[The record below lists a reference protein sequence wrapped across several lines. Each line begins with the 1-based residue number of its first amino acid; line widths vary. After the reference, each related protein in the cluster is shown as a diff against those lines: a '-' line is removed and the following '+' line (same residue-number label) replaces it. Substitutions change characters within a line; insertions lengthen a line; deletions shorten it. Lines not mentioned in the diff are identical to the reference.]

1 MASPLNMLGPTP
13 APMEVRKKGLAKE
26 LKMKSAIEDLFSA
39 LNGIYT
45 TEKKSIH
52 NAIYM
57 EIEQAATKGSWTSR
71 IPFLYK
77 LREGG
82 VFGRNQAIGEEEQ
95 PETKFC
101 DIYRNNCRKVVSTP
115 GYGAD
120 KLDAEHIGLFEQ
132 HIDNLAEWNKEQ
144 EGLEIRQALLETYG
158 ETLWHG
164 DTAPLCVKNW
174 NPNVFVAGIG
184 AYDTAQP
191 EYDPGSNVF
200 TTNIATAL
208 NSVNSGKGEILTNIV
223 LSNICNYAIK
233 KRITQLDIPG
243 LPGNKGYILMI
254 SELQEMYIGDPAWA
268 ANNLGT
274 AFIRKAALNEK
285 VMSWPGVLGSYKNL
299 LLVTDPRAATV
310 MRQGNNILNAG
321 YLKHG
326 DVDDRNRPA
335 AGVDA
340 TYDVVTILGRGAVWK
355 WEPEKLHQITQTD
368 DYGAVVGTGTACV
381 RGIGIPIYRA
391 SETPSDDIEQF
402 TSAIC
407 LAGIPGDNP

>member
-1 MASPLNMLGPTP
+1 
-13 APMEVRKKGLAKE
+13 MEVRKKGLAKE

-45 TEKKSIH
+45 TEKKSIP